1 MPGNIELVAEKGPHT
16 LHLQDALA
24 VIHDCQLILAHQFT
38 TVMSSDELRFL
49 KILSEKGKDH
59 LSHHGKGGAL
69 NKVQLASHRQN
80 INCVDFLNFFA
91 ANGLNYTD
99 KGFIN

>member
-1 MPGNIELVAEKGPHT
+1 
-16 LHLQDALA
+16 
-24 VIHDCQLILAHQFT
+24 
-38 TVMSSDELRFL
+38 MSSDELRFL